1 MKRLLSII
9 AAITLIGTSSTNLV
23 ACNRDNKVLHN
34 NHLYKQWKGTD
45 VDQQFFRKNY
55 DGKTYLVI
63 SNNVLSPNNSWHGSI
78 IAKDTPK
85 LNNFVL
91 EPNWKV
97 YIWTSETDTPFVP
110 NIDKTNGNIIKE

>member
-45 VDQQFFRKNY
+45 VDQQFF
-55 DGKTYLVI
+55 
-63 SNNVLSPNNSWHGSI
+63 
-78 IAKDTPK
+78 
-85 LNNFVL
+85 
-91 EPNWKV
+91 
-97 YIWTSETDTPFVP
+97 
-110 NIDKTNGNIIKE
+110 